1 MEPNMERPP
10 PDQDD
15 PRYIAKHLFE
25 ALCAQYPDKY
35 IALIQPR
42 EVADDRLPASEI
54 SRSKAT
60 ASPEKAVTLQPR
72 DH

>member
-1 MEPNMERPP
+1 MDPNMERPP

-15 PRYIAKHLFE
+15 PRYIAKRLFE
-25 ALCAQYPDKY
+25 ALSAQYPDKY

-42 EVADDRLPASEI
+42 EVADELLPAAKLATG
-54 SRSKAT
+54 KAT
-60 ASPEKAVTLQPR
+60 AAPQKPITLQPR